1 MLNQTE
7 LQSAGIRR
15 AATIQPIFYHTF
27 SVLLHFSNINQNSAV
42 LGPCIIRI
50 MACNIKW
57 YVCENK
63 LYLSKKQIKC

>member
-15 AATIQPIFYHTF
+15 AATIQAIFYHTF
-27 SVLLHFSNINQNSAV
+27 SVLLHFLNVNQNSAV
-42 LGPCIIRI
+42 LGPCIISI
-50 MACNIKW
+50 MVCNIQW

-63 LYLSKKQIKC
+63 LYLRKRQRKC